1 MAMDELQKAPDERMS
16 FTLPEYTSDPPDC
29 SIRSAAPWSLPNLY
43 ISLISLSHL
52 SATLSVYKSI
62 FQNTDS
68 VCEEHEMTRLSS
80 TCLIAAILATTFSA
94 AANEEMNMREGE
106 MSMGMMDM
114 KMMDKNADGMVSEDE
129 FMEANEKMFSKMD
142 KNKDGMMDA
151 EEQKKMKGM
160 MK

>member
-1 MAMDELQKAPDERMS
+1 
-16 FTLPEYTSDPPDC
+16 
-29 SIRSAAPWSLPNLY
+29 
-43 ISLISLSHL
+43 
-52 SATLSVYKSI
+52 
-62 FQNTDS
+62 
-68 VCEEHEMTRLSS
+68 MTRLSS
-80 TCLIAAILATTFSA
+80 TCLIAVILATTFSA

-114 KMMDKNADGMVSEDE
+114 KRMDKNADGMVSEDE